1 MIDLANA
8 VRSFA
13 ELLNARAGDEKRL
26 QEWITTARAADLP
39 YLHAFTRR
47 LDKDAAAVAVGL
59 SLPYSN
65 GPTEGHVN
73 RIKMIK
79 RQTYGRASLDLLRK
93 RVLLT
98 A

>member
-1 MIDLANA
+1 MTHTEPLRSLLRGHQTAAQLRPLA
-8 VRSFA
+8 
-13 ELLNARAGDEKRL
+13 
-26 QEWITTARAADLP
+26 P
-39 YLHAFTRR
+39 MHAFTRG
-47 LDKDAAAVAVGL
+47 LDKDAAAAAAGL

-79 RQTYGRASLDLLRK
+79 RQMYSRASLDLLRK

-98 A
+98 T